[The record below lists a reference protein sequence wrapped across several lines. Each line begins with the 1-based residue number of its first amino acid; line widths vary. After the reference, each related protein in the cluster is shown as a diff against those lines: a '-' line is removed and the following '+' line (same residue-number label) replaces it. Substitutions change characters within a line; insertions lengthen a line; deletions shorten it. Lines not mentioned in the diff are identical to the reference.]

1 MKILFL
7 FFTLIYTSI
16 SFAGPNGSGG
26 GGGGQFQLSSGYTAG
41 QFDISVFSEKFGI
54 VGTILKYYQIAGAV
68 KKQANYFSYYE
79 LVGQTDSAI
88 LVNDPAPDMNGV
100 LAPPEPKEEM
110 QLNYRIAYSDL
121 VRINSGSGEEMQV
134 TSVEFKGSFAEMLYA
149 AMEKGGAK
157 YYSQY
162 LDSHSQVIGF
172 EYRDERLSC
181 SRNTS
186 YTWCEF
192 NFIVDLK

>member
-1 MKILFL
+1 MPFSTMQDDYPLTLRPILEHGRTVHAKSKIIT
-7 FFTLIYTSI
+7 FT
-16 SFAGPNGSGG
+16 GD
-26 GGGGQFQLSSGYTAG
+26 GYTEATFAEVADRADQLAAALTRLGVQAG
-41 QFDISVFSEKFGI
+41 
-54 VGTILKYYQIAGAV
+54 
-68 KKQANYFSYYE
+68 ANYFSYYE

-134 TSVEFKGSFAEMLYA
+134 TSVEFKGSFAEILYA